1 MAVEMSDDSDDLD
14 AFARLF
20 GATPETPV
28 GGLLPPEPARPAP
41 VTPAPAG
48 SPGDP
53 LAWLL
58 SDQPSAGFPEAA
70 PSLAEPSY
78 PTASSY
84 PAAGFPAAGFP
95 AAVPVAAVPVA
106 DPPPAL
112 PTRRS
117 LAAEAG
123 RASRETARRNL
134 LILGGIGA
142 LVLILIIV
150 LVVVLVAKYGSS
162 SGSPAAL
169 LRQTPTASP
178 STSSTASAGPT
189 PTETPTTTPTPTPT
203 ATQQRTVAAPPS
215 GPPTIT
221 AAVSVQPTCTG
232 GPTTISISYTATN
245 ADTLNLT
252 SSDGSVNTNLVPAA
266 SGTISSVLYQCDGTG
281 ESYTLTAY
289 STSEGVAPA
298 SATVTPVPAG

>member
-1 MAVEMSDDSDDLD
+1 MAVDMSDDSDDLD

-28 GGLLPPEPARPAP
+28 GGLLAPEPARPAP

-58 SDQPSAGFPEAA
+58 SDQPAAGVFPEVESPYAAA
-70 PSLAEPSY
+70 PSY
-78 PTASSY
+78 PAAASY
-84 PAAGFPAAGFP
+84 PAAGFPTG
-95 AAVPVAAVPVA
+95 VPVAATAVA

-123 RASRETARRNL
+123 RASRERARRNL
-134 LILGGIGA
+134 LVLGGLGA

-150 LVVVLVAKYGSS
+150 LVVVLVAKYGGS
-162 SGSPAAL
+162 SGSPEAL
-169 LRQTPTASP
+169 VRQTPTASP
-178 STSSTASAGPT
+178 STSPTANAGPT
-189 PTETPTTTPTPTPT
+189 PTESPTTTPTPTPT
-203 ATQQRTVAAPPS
+203 ATPQRTIAAPPS
-215 GPPTIT
+215 SPPTIS

-232 GPTTISISYTATN
+232 GPTTISISYTAAN

-289 STSEGVAPA
+289 STSEGVTPA
-298 SATVTPVPAG
+298 STTVTPVPAG

>member
-1 MAVEMSDDSDDLD
+1 
-14 AFARLF
+14 
-20 GATPETPV
+20 
-28 GGLLPPEPARPAP
+28 
-41 VTPAPAG
+41 
-48 SPGDP
+48 
-53 LAWLL
+53 
-58 SDQPSAGFPEAA
+58 
-70 PSLAEPSY
+70 
-78 PTASSY
+78 
-84 PAAGFPAAGFP
+84 
-95 AAVPVAAVPVA
+95 VPVAATAVA
-106 DPPPAL
+106 EPTQAL

-142 LVLILIIV
+142 VVLILIIV
-150 LVVVLVAKYGSS
+150 LVVVLVAKYGSG
-162 SGSPAAL
+162 SGSPEAL

-178 STSSTASAGPT
+178 STSTTASASPT
-189 PTETPTTTPTPTPT
+189 PTASPTTTPTPTPT
-203 ATQQRTVAAPPS
+203 ATAQRTVAAPPS
-215 GPPTIT
+215 SPPTVT
-221 AAVSVQPTCTG
+221 AAVSAQPTCAG
-232 GPTTISISYTATN
+232 GPTTISISYTTTN
-245 ADTLNLT
+245 ADTLNLS